1 MLQEVGLALSFNCF
15 YSGVLPKVTWP
26 SWFHSL
32 PLQDICHQWFM
43 TNKYTEFII
52 LHLQTNHSCIVH
64 SLLHF
69 SVLYWTFV
77 YFHFTLASDPPFI
90 NPVDFGE
97 TDLYEGGIGSATCIV
112 SQGSLPL
119 MVTWTYNGKILR
131 SDKYRKIHSFGK
143 RASIL
148 TIEPLSHLHQ
158 GVYGCEAFNAAGA
171 YKVETELVIQGK
183 MNKWFKAIRSMIS
196 VTWSWHVVFLE
207 PRTWVNWSTSNK
219 CNGDTYDYNVK
230 FTILIHEGQH
240 ASLLEKKNLVMNIT
254 LINRT

>member
-1 MLQEVGLALSFNCF
+1 
-15 YSGVLPKVTWP
+15 
-26 SWFHSL
+26 
-32 PLQDICHQWFM
+32 M
-43 TNKYTEFII
+43 TYKYTQFII
-52 LHLQTNHSCIVH
+52 LHLWANYRCIVYI
-64 SLLHF
+64 LLPF
-69 SVLYWTFV
+69 SVLYWAFV
-77 YFHFTLASDPPFI
+77 YFHHILASDSPLI
-90 NPVDFGE
+90 NPLDFGG
-97 TDLYEGGIGSATCIV
+97 TDFYEGGIASATCVV

-143 RASIL
+143 RTSIL

-207 PRTWVNWSTSNK
+207 AENLGW
-219 CNGDTYDYNVK
+219 
-230 FTILIHEGQH
+230 IGQQP
-240 ASLLEKKNLVMNIT
+240 ANAMVTCISMVLSALS
-254 LINRT
+254 